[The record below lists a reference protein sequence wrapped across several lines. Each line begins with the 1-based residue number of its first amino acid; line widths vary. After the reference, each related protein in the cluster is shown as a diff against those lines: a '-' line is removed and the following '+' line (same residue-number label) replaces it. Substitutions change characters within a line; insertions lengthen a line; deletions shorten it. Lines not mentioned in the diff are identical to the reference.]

1 VWGGGGRGGDLGLL
15 HSDLLCGAA
24 PANRREGEWQ
34 SAESEKP
41 IFFQPPLLLKNWL
54 QLDFLDSTKIALAH
68 RETGRSPEPLLSD
81 SLLVFSADPRQIK
94 LKLFISLLCVTYT
107 NIIIRKLY
115 KSEK

>member
-1 VWGGGGRGGDLGLL
+1 VGLL
-15 HSDLLCGAA
+15 QPIGERESGRVQS
-24 PANRREGEWQ
+24 RRN
-34 SAESEKP
+34 S

-68 RETGRSPEPLLSD
+68 RETGWSPEPLLSD
-81 SLLVFSADPRQIK
+81 SLLVFSAAPRQIK

-115 KSEK
+115 